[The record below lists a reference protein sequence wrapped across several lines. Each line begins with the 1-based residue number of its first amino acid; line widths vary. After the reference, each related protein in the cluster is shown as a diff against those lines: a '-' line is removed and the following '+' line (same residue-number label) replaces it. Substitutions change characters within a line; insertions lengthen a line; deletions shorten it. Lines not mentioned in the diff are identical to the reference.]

1 MKVRITI
8 DLRVDLLEWVK
19 KRVEEEKISR
29 NMWFERLVEDYK
41 AKVENE
47 EKRTGEWERKGKNG
61 IQWTSIKSLLR

>member
-1 MKVRITI
+1 MKARITI

-47 EKRTGEWERKGKNG
+47 EKRTGE
-61 IQWTSIKSLLR
+61 